1 MKNSFGNAINVSVFG
16 ESHGAGV
23 GVLIDGI
30 APGIKV
36 DEDFIAHQ
44 LTLRRPSGKISTAR
58 REPDNYVI
66 QSGVYN
72 GFTTGAPLCI
82 FIPNTDTRSRDYTP
96 DLPRPSH
103 ADFTA
108 REKYHGFEDYRGGG
122 HFSGRITAGLVAAG
136 ALVIPAL
143 REKGIY
149 IGTYIKQVGQLI
161 LGGVDHD
168 RDTLLAIAESD
179 YGLIDEHAISM
190 MHEVIETA
198 ASYGDSVGGVLETA
212 VIGLPAGLGEPWFDG
227 VESQI
232 ARAVFGIPAVKEVS
246 FGADR
251 ISILR
256 GSRANDQFTVKD
268 GKIVTETNNSGGIQG
283 GITNGMPV
291 VFRTA
296 IKATPSISK
305 PQKTVNMTTL
315 EEVEL
320 SIKGRHDPCI
330 IPRARIVLDSVAALV
345 VADMLTVRYGSDAL
359 TK

>member
-1 MKNSFGNAINVSVFG
+1 MTVFG

-30 APGIKV
+30 SPGIKV

-44 LTLRRPSGKISTAR
+44 LTLRRPSGRISTAR

-149 IGTYIKQVGQLI
+149 IGTYIKQIGQLI
-161 LGGVDHD
+161 LGEVDHD
-168 RDTLLAIAESD
+168 RDTLLAIANSN
-179 YGLIDEHAISM
+179 YGLTDEHAIGM
-190 MHEVIETA
+190 MHDIIESA
-198 ASYGDSVGGVLETA
+198 ASDGDSVGGVLETA
-212 VIGLPAGLGEPWFDG
+212 VTGLPAGLGEPWFDG

-246 FGADR
+246 FGAEN
-251 ISILR
+251 ISVLR
-256 GSRANDQFTVKD
+256 GSRANDQFVLKD
-268 GKIVTETNNSGGIQG
+268 GVIVTETNNSGGIQG

-291 VFRTA
+291 VFRTTV
-296 IKATPSISK
+296 KATPSISK
-305 PQKTVNMTTL
+305 EQKTVNMSTH
-315 EEVEL
+315 EEVGFN
-320 SIKGRHDPCI
+320 IKGRHDPCI
-330 IPRARIVLDSVAALV
+330 VQRARIVLDSVTALV
-345 VADMLTVRYGSDAL
+345 IADMLTVRYGSDAL
-359 TK
+359 TQK